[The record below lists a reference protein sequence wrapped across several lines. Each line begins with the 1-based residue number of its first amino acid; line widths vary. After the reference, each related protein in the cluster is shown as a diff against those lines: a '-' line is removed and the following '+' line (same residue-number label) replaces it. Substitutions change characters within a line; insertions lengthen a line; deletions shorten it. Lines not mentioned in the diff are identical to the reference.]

1 MDPRPVAFGLQVHP
15 NPSNTGPAFRWQII
29 EEAVYDVSVYD
40 ILGRK
45 VETLRQEVMPVGFY
59 IQRTKRE
66 LASGVYF
73 AVISKYNDRR
83 VVKFAVL
90 R

>member
-1 MDPRPVAFGLQVHP
+1 MLQVHP
-15 NPSNTGPAFRWQII
+15 NPSNSGPAFRWQII
-29 EEAVYDVSVYD
+29 ENAVYDLSVYD

-45 VETLRQEVMPVGFY
+45 VETLRHEEMTTGFY
-59 IQRTKRE
+59 IQRTKKE
-66 LASGVYF
+66 LPSGVYF
-73 AVISKYNDRR
+73 AVISKYDDRR